1 LDGWG
6 RERDCELGG
15 RKGPEADVTHRNEE
29 KPDSPLTQHFYDD
42 LRDIAAKFFAA
53 EQAGHTL
60 QPTAVVNE
68 ACLRII
74 NQGLPDIPRDQQL
87 AIAARILKQVLV
99 DHARKRNAD
108 KRGGTAR
115 NQASFRLDLDRDM
128 LQDERTVVDFDAV
141 HRALDKLRSLNESQ
155 AELVT
160 LRMFSGMS
168 MDQAASVLG
177 LSKRSAERE
186 WTVAR
191 AWLRREL
198 ARELGM
204 DSPQGTE

>member
-1 LDGWG
+1 MGD
-6 RERDCELGG
+6 
-15 RKGPEADVTHRNEE
+15 H
-29 KPDSPLTQHFYDD
+29 DSAKHDAVLTQRFYDD
-42 LRDIAAKFFAA
+42 LRGIAAKFFVA

-60 QPTAVVNE
+60 QPTAVANE
-68 ACLRII
+68 ACLRIM
-74 NQGLPDIPRDQQL
+74 NQGLPDVPRDQQL
-87 AIAARILKQVLV
+87 AIAARVLKQVLV
-99 DHARKRNAD
+99 DHSRKRNAD
-108 KRGGTAR
+108 KRGGA
-115 NQASFRLDLDRDM
+115 AKHHDALRLDLDRDM
-128 LQDERTVVDFDAV
+128 LREERTVVDFDAV
-141 HRALDKLRSLNESQ
+141 HRALDKLRTLSESQ

-204 DSPQGTE
+204 DSARAAE

>member
-1 LDGWG
+1 M
-6 RERDCELGG
+6 
-15 RKGPEADVTHRNEE
+15 THRNEE

-60 QPTAVVNE
+60 QPTAGVNE

>member
-1 LDGWG
+1 MG
-6 RERDCELGG
+6 GG
-15 RKGPEADVTHRNEE
+15 RGGGAEGAVSDRDGGI
-29 KPDSPLTQHFYDD
+29 DSPLTQRFYDD
-42 LRDIAAKFFAA
+42 LRGIAAKFFAA
-53 EQAGHTL
+53 EQTGHTL
-60 QPTAVVNE
+60 QPTAMVNE

-74 NQGLPDIPRDQQL
+74 NHGLPDVPRDQQL

-108 KRGGTAR
+108 KRGGAAR
-115 NQASFRLDLDRDM
+115 NEGSFRLDLDRDM

-141 HRALDKLRSLNESQ
+141 HRALDKLRTLNESQ

-177 LSKRSAERE
+177 VPKRTAERE

-204 DSPQGTE
+204 DQTQGTA